1 MRNIKYKLENETAK
15 LNKLTAI
22 ITLIGVVITLVL
34 NVFLSKEKVPIN
46 NFITNNTYINNI
58 NNNYYSK

>member
-1 MRNIKYKLENETAK
+1 MRNIKYKLEIETAK
-15 LNKLTAI
+15 INKLTAN